1 MEDLFKKF
9 LYTGVGFV
17 ALTAEKFQKT
27 IDKLV
32 SENKIST
39 EEGRKIVDDFL
50 KNTSTK
56 REEFESQLKSITE
69 KVVRSFDF
77 ATAHEVKAL
86 KDRVDKLEA
95 ATSSDKPAAK
105 STPPK
110 KSTSKT

>member
-17 ALTAEKFQKT
+17 SLTAEKFQKA

-39 EEGRKIVDDFL
+39 EEGKKIVDDFM

-56 REEFESQLKSITE
+56 REEFESQLRNITE

-86 KDRVDKLEA
+86 KDRVDQLEA
-95 ATSSDKPAAK
+95 AGNGSKTATKTAPAKKATAK
-105 STPPK
+105 S
-110 KSTSKT
+110 